1 MENKL
6 KKESDLLMD
15 VAEEVLIEVV
25 MHYEKIDRKTLIIDA
40 CMMARNRQTTIKI
53 RTMSDYLDIFTSPLC
68 GIFINNDGIIELK
81 LKPKSKGIFKK

>member
-25 MHYEKIDRKTLIIDA
+25 MHYEKIDRKT
-40 CMMARNRQTTIKI
+40 
-53 RTMSDYLDIFTSPLC
+53 
-68 GIFINNDGIIELK
+68 
-81 LKPKSKGIFKK
+81 